1 MKKFSLVFVL
11 LAASLA
17 TMYSCSKS
25 SKGSDDGDTTNGF
38 DKSAMLTNYAE
49 SLIIPGYTALQEK
62 LALFQTAADAFLTT
76 PTTTTQDA
84 AKIAYTALYL
94 QYERTAVYQ
103 VGPAETELLDN
114 FLNYT
119 GGLDYNFNTSGA
131 ITGFS
136 VDSTSIESNISSG
149 TYNLATM
156 LRSSFYSQGFPALG
170 YLLFGPNA
178 IAKFNTNTAARVK
191 YTRDVVARMKTLVD
205 KVAAAWPAYKATFT
219 ANTKTNVGSPIG
231 SLVNQ
236 FAYQLDLMK
245 GPRIGWPF
253 GKQSNGIVFASKTEG
268 YFAGISAQLAVENL
282 TSLKK
287 AYTAAGSGKGISD
300 YLIALNRASLNN
312 DITTQ
317 FDVAIAKLK
326 LIPDPLSNTLTAQ
339 PSLVEDAYKE
349 VQKLLTLLKTDL
361 ASATAVQISYMDND
375 GD

>member
-11 LAASLA
+11 LAACIA
-17 TMYSCSKS
+17 TTIYSCSKS
-25 SKGSDDGDTTNGF
+25 SGSDDGDTDGF
-38 DKSAMLTNYAE
+38 DKSAMLTYYAE
-49 SLIIPGYTALQEK
+49 SIITPGYTTLQEK
-62 LALFQTAADAFLTT
+62 LTAFQTAADAFLAT
-76 PTTTTQDA
+76 PNTTTQNA
-84 AKIAYTALYL
+84 AKASFTALYL
-94 QYERTAVYQ
+94 QYEQVAVYQ

-178 IAKFNTNTAARVK
+178 ITKFNTNTAARVK
-191 YTRDVVARMKTLVD
+191 YTKDVVARMKTLVD
-205 KVAAAWPAYKATFT
+205 KVATAWPAYKATFV
-219 ANTKTNVGSPIG
+219 ANTKTNIGSPIG
-231 SLVNQ
+231 NMVNQ
-236 FAYQLDLMK
+236 LAYQLDLMK

-268 YFAGISAQLAVENL
+268 YFAGISAQLAVENI
-282 TSLKK
+282 TALKK

-300 YLIALNRASLNN
+300 YLVALNRASLNN
-312 DITTQ
+312 DITAQ
-317 FDVAIAKLK
+317 FDVAIAKIK

-339 PSLVEDAYKE
+339 PALVEDAYKE
-349 VQKLLTLLKTDL
+349 VQKLLTLIKTDL

>member
-1 MKKFSLVFVL
+1 MKKFSLVLVL
-11 LAASLA
+11 LAACIA

-25 SKGSDDGDTTNGF
+25 SKGSDDENTNGF
-38 DKSAMLTNYAE
+38 DKSAMLTYYADNM
-49 SLIIPGYTALQEK
+49 IIPGYTALQEK
-62 LALFQTAADAFLTT
+62 LAAFQIAADAFLAA

-94 QYERTAVYQ
+94 QYERTAVFQ

-114 FLNYT
+114 FLNFT

-156 LRSSFYSQGFPALG
+156 LRNSFYSQGFPALG

-191 YTRDVVARMKTLVD
+191 YTKDVVARMKTLVD
-205 KVAAAWPAYKATFT
+205 KVAAAWPAYKATFV
-219 ANTKTNVGSPIG
+219 ANTKTNIGSPIG
-231 SLVNQ
+231 NLVNQ

-282 TSLKK
+282 TTLKK
-287 AYTAAGSGKGISD
+287 VYTAAGSGKGISD
-300 YLIALNRASLNN
+300 YLIALNRVTLNN
-312 DITTQ
+312 DITAQ

-339 PSLVEDAYKE
+339 PALVEDAYKE
-349 VQKLLTLLKTDL
+349 VQKLLTLIKTDL

>member
-11 LAASLA
+11 LAACIA
-17 TMYSCSKS
+17 TIYSCSKS
-25 SKGSDDGDTTNGF
+25 SGSDDGETDGF
-38 DKSAMLTNYAE
+38 DKSAMLTYYAE
-49 SLIIPGYTALQEK
+49 SLIIPGYTTLQEK
-62 LALFQTAADAFLTT
+62 LTAFQTAADAFLATPN
-76 PTTTTQDA
+76 PTTQSA
-84 AKIAYTALYL
+84 AKTSFTALYL
-94 QYERTAVYQ
+94 QYEQVAVFQ

-114 FLNYT
+114 FLNFT

-136 VDSTSIESNISSG
+136 VDSTSIENNITSG
-149 TYNLATM
+149 TYDLTTM
-156 LRSSFYSQGFPALG
+156 LRNSFYSQGFPALG

-178 IAKFNTNTAARVK
+178 ITKFSTNTAARVK
-191 YTRDVVARMKTLVD
+191 YTKDVVARMKTLVD
-205 KVAAAWPAYKATFT
+205 KVAAAWPAYKATFV
-219 ANTKTNVGSPIG
+219 ANTKTNIGSPIG
-231 SLVNQ
+231 NLVNQ

-268 YFAGISAQLAVENL
+268 YFVGISAQLAVENL
-282 TSLKK
+282 TALKK
-287 AYTAAGSGKGISD
+287 VYTAAGSGKGFSD
-300 YLIALNRASLNN
+300 YLVALKRTQLNT
-312 DITTQ
+312 DITAQ

-349 VQKLLTLLKTDL
+349 VQKLLTLIKTDL

>member
-11 LAASLA
+11 LAACIA

-25 SKGSDDGDTTNGF
+25 SGGSDDENTNGF
-38 DKSAMLTNYAE
+38 DKSVMLTSYAE
-49 SLIIPGYTALQEK
+49 SLIIPGYTTLQEK
-62 LALFQTAADAFLTT
+62 LATFQTAVDAFLAT
-76 PTTTTQDA
+76 PNITTQNA
-84 AKIAYTALYL
+84 AKATFTAMYL
-94 QYERTAVYQ
+94 QYERTAVFQ

-136 VDSTSIESNISSG
+136 VDSTSIENNISSG

-178 IAKFNTNTAARVK
+178 ITKFNTNTAARVK
-191 YTRDVVARMKTLVD
+191 YTKDVVTRMKTLVD
-205 KVAAAWPAYKATFT
+205 KVAAAWPAYKATFA

-268 YFAGISAQLAVENL
+268 YFAGISALLAVENM
-282 TSLKK
+282 TALKNV
-287 AYTAAGSGKGISD
+287 YTAAGSGKGISD
-300 YLIALNRASLNN
+300 YLIALNRVPLNN
-312 DITTQ
+312 DIIAQ
-317 FDVAIAKLK
+317 FDAAIAKLK